1 MSLIQAAYSPVFIE
15 HNKDIVNISEI
26 PLGILLKI
34 PRNMHMFQKYFPKP
48 RIMRKENSL
57 HL

>member
-1 MSLIQAAYSPVFIE
+1 MSLIQAAYSPVFVE

-26 PLGILLKI
+26 PLGILLNV
-34 PRNMHMFQKYFPKP
+34 PRNMNMFQKYFPKP
-48 RIMRKENSL
+48 PVILKENSL

>member
-15 HNKDIVNISEI
+15 HSKNIVNISEI

-34 PRNMHMFQKYFPKP
+34 PRNINIFQKYFPKP
-48 RIMRKENSL
+48 RIIRKENSL